1 MLSASSGVLGLSSE
15 VIDRS
20 ATRYPRALA
29 RWLDDNAQVHVS
41 CLDNALSQFNQIMGA
56 MQSALTGETV
66 GLPAQVDDDVV
77 TKLEK
82 ELKR

>member
-1 MLSASSGVLGLSSE
+1 MDQPFSAPSLWNVDEPPGQQE
-15 VIDRS
+15 F
-20 ATRYPRALA
+20 TRALA
-29 RWLDDNAQVHVS
+29 RWLDDDAQVHVS

-66 GLPAQVDDDVV
+66 DLPAQVDDDVV
-77 TKLEK
+77 AKLEK